1 MEEVVRKVGVV
12 VRVGA
17 AHVIALVPAL
27 CDEALE
33 VRHDAVIAAVARD
46 VDAEA
51 VVDLLAAVEGEHDV
65 VHLAVAEV
73 RDLVVEQHAVR
84 REGEAEILAR
94 VLFDGARVGDE
105 VLDYL
110 PVHERF
116 AAEEVDLEVPPVA
129 GVLDEEVER
138 PLADVEGHDGPL
150 AVVLA
155 LAGEAV
161 GAVEVAGVG
170 DVEAEGLYDV
180 GRALVVGGELL
191 IVVGGEELVFA
202 LELGH
207 VVEAL

>member
-1 MEEVVRKVGVV
+1 MSQRFATK
-12 VRVGA
+12 
-17 AHVIALVPAL
+17 
-27 CDEALE
+27 LE
-33 VRHDAVIAAVARD
+33 VRHDAVIAAVARY

-73 RDLVVEQHAVR
+73 RDLVVEQHAVG
-84 REGEAEILAR
+84 REGEAEVLAR
-94 VLFDGARVGDE
+94 VLFDGARVSDE
-105 VLDYL
+105 VFDYL

-116 AAEEVDLEVPPVA
+116 AAEEVDLEVPAVA

-138 PLADVEGHDGPL
+138 PLADVERHDGPL

-191 IVVGGEELVFA
+191 IVVGGEELVLA
-202 LELGH
+202 LELRD